1 MGKTSKSTT
10 KEITTTQSLAPTKKG
25 KHNYKLSDEDKQTIT
40 LDYYLNRSTSNVDD
54 ICNKYN
60 ISKQT
65 VYTIVKD
72 KKYQKA
78 LEKHITESRQNFS
91 KKTSI
96 LIDKAIDKLQEKIDN
111 EDANIKD
118 LTTTIG
124 ILYDKNRLEQN
135 LSTSNNSIQ
144 INLKIER

>member
-1 MGKTSKSTT
+1 MKKTTE
-10 KEITTTQSLAPTKKG
+10 EITKTQTLVKSN
-25 KHNYKLSDEDKQTIT
+25 KHNYKLSEEDKQLIT
-40 LDYYLNRSTSNVDD
+40 LDYYLNRSKENIQD

-60 ISKQT
+60 ITSQT
-65 VYTIVKD
+65 IYNIVKQE
-72 KKYQKA
+72 KYQKQ
-78 LEKHITESRQNFS
+78 LDNYITESRKNFS

-96 LIDKAIDKLQEKIDN
+96 LIDKAIDKLQNKIDT
-111 EDANIKD
+111 EEANIKD

-135 LSTSNNSIQ
+135 LSTSNNSIN

>member
-1 MGKTSKSTT
+1 MKKTTE
-10 KEITTTQSLAPTKKG
+10 EITKTQTLVKSN
-25 KHNYKLSDEDKQTIT
+25 KHNYKLSEEDKQLIT
-40 LDYYLNRSTSNVDD
+40 LDYYLNRSKQNIQD

-60 ISKQT
+60 ITSQT
-65 VYTIVKD
+65 IYNIVKQE
-72 KKYQKA
+72 KYQKQ
-78 LEKHITESRQNFS
+78 LNNYITETRKNFS

-96 LIDKAIDKLQEKIDN
+96 LIDKAIDKLQNKIDT
-111 EDANIKD
+111 EEANIKD

-135 LSTSNNSIQ
+135 LSTSNNSIN